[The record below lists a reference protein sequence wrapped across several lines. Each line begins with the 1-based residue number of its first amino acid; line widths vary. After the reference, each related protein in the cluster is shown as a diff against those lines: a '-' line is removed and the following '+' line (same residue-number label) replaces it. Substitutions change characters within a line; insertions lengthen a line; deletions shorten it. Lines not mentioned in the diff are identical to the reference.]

1 MNHTRTDTHP
11 NQALAL
17 TLCGAEAWFAAEQVS
32 GAQQPGRQT
41 RPWFSEVAVSGEP
54 QYLTIKRW
62 APMVRVVYD
71 YYPYGLTWENPKLP
85 NDPEG
90 VHDHAY
96 QDKEFQ
102 MFVANV

>member
-1 MNHTRTDTHP
+1 MSCEPEHP
-11 NQALAL
+11 TNTSQSL
-17 TLCGAEAWFAAEQVS
+17 VS
-32 GAQQPGRQT
+32 
-41 RPWFSEVAVSGEP
+41 FDN
-54 QYLTIKRW
+54 LTIKRW

-71 YYPYGLTWENPKLP
+71 YYPFGLSWENPKLP

-102 MFVANV
+102 MLSQIFAFFATCCCG